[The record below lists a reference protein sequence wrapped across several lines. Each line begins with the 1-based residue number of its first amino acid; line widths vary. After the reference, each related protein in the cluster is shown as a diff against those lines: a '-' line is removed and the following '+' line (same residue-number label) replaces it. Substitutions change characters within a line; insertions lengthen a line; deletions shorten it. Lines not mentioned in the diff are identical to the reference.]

1 MEPPLKLIREELSLR
16 LYYRILSHP
25 HHPLHTHL
33 LSTEHDTFY
42 RNKPSFI
49 PSFGLRLRN
58 IVQGTSLSSIKARSQ
73 TYFIPHP
80 WSFKR
85 ISCLHIFN
93 GFNKSNAP
101 LNVLQSIFAAHR
113 QNYSSYIDIYT
124 DGSKAGNLVGCGI
137 VCQNIIL
144 SYHLPSLFSVFSAEF
159 LAIEIAL
166 KFISSQS
173 HKHFIIY
180 SDSKSALDSLE
191 SGSCSPTFISVLNLY
206 NELVKKGY
214 NILFCWIPGHAG
226 IKGNEQ
232 ADIAAKQASN
242 PLNCTIPYSDLKN
255 TIRNLIKDKWQINWN
270 LQANNKLKQIKP
282 TITPW
287 PSIPC
292 RKTDVLLTRLRIG
305 HSRITHRHLLL
316 GEAEPTCP
324 HCFFSQL
331 TIHHILTDC
340 CGLRH
345 LYRQYFKTSFPQLTN
360 LIGEKP
366 HNALIYFLKDSG
378 FYYNI

>member
-1 MEPPLKLIREELSLR
+1 M
-16 LYYRILSHP
+16 
-25 HHPLHTHL
+25 
-33 LSTEHDTFY
+33 
-42 RNKPSFI
+42 I
-49 PSFGLRLRN
+49 PSFDLWIRN
-58 IVQGTSLSSIKARSQ
+58 IIEDTPLSSIKARSQ
-73 TYFIPHP
+73 TYFSIHP
-80 WSFKR
+80 WNFKR
-85 ISCLHIFN
+85 ITCLHIFN
-93 GFNKSNAP
+93 DFNKSNTP
-101 LNVLQSIFAAHR
+101 LKVLQSFFAAHR
-113 QNYSSYIDIYT
+113 QNYSNYIDIYT

-137 VCQNIIL
+137 VCQNNIL
-144 SYHLPSLFSVFSAEF
+144 SYRLPSLFSVFSAEF
-159 LAIEIAL
+159 QAIEIAL
-166 KFISSQS
+166 KFISSHS

-206 NELVKKGY
+206 HELVKKGY
-214 NILFCWIPGHAG
+214 NVLFCWIPGHTG

-232 ADIAAKQASN
+232 ADTAAKQASN

-255 TIRNLIKDKWQINWN
+255 AIRNLIKDKWQKNWN
-270 LQANNKLKQIKP
+270 LQTNNKLKQIKP
-282 TITPW
+282 IITPW

-316 GEAEPTCP
+316 REAEPTCP

-331 TIHHILTDC
+331 TIYHILADC

-345 LYRQYFKTSFPQLTN
+345 LYRQYFKTSLPQLTN

-366 HNALIYFLKDSG
+366 HSAIICFLKDAG
-378 FYYNI
+378 FYYDI